1 MDTTFTGYDSVH
13 TLINKPS
20 PMAFSRPP
28 SSPAMLACAAAI
40 AVVALIRF
48 RRVRQQQK
56 RIAFLNT
63 EDAPKWVD
71 QLEIFARALELPVSR
86 FEKFDC
92 FRGQYPSADA
102 LRHGVYVGVLITGS
116 HFSCI
121 DPALP
126 WLLGL
131 FECIRTC
138 EELPHVN
145 VLGCCFGC
153 QAAAVALGGTVGNNP
168 DGSFAFGVESVDLTL
183 SELRVAT
190 LTLLESHGEQVLT
203 LPRGATLVGTSAS
216 APHELF
222 VAGRHNNILC
232 CQSHPEFDRH
242 LLQARIEPALIAK
255 GRLSAAQLRA
265 MSEAPA
271 HFYEC
276 CTAWESGPGGL
287 CGGSLVGRRLYRDV
301 LLEGITVALA
311 NLAETARAARE

>member
-1 MDTTFTGYDSVH
+1 MA
-13 TLINKPS
+13 
-20 PMAFSRPP
+20 PMAARSPPTRPLT
-28 SSPAMLACAAAI
+28 MLASAAAI
-40 AVVALIRF
+40 AGVALIVMRF

-92 FRGQYPSADA
+92 FRGQYPSAHA
-102 LRHGVYVGVLITGS
+102 LRRGVYVGVLITGS
-116 HFSCI
+116 HFSCV

-126 WLLGL
+126 WLQGL

-190 LTLLESHGEQVLT
+190 LRLLESHGEQVLT
-203 LPRGATLVGTSAS
+203 LPRGAILVGTSAS

-222 VAGRHNNILC
+222 VAGRHRNVLC

-242 LLQARIEPALIAK
+242 LLQSRIEPALVAK
-255 GRLSAAQLRA
+255 GRLSAAQLHA
-265 MSEAPA
+265 MSEASA

-311 NLAETARAARE
+311 NLAESCSRAADEARV